1 MGALGR
7 WLEEEGIA
15 TTQISLVREHTAAI
29 IPPRALWV
37 PFIMGRPLGV
47 PGDAAFQRRVLLAAL
62 RLLEAERGP
71 LLEDYPEDAPQVAAD
86 EAEGFA
92 CPVSFSRPA
101 AEEGLAGALQRE
113 IAELA
118 PWYYLARNERRRTT
132 AALSGLAP
140 LAAAKFVTDF
150 ISNPATPSYRADLD
164 IVLAL
169 RLITQDIK
177 AYYHEA
183 VTAQPG
189 ARVAHAAREWF
200 WRDTTAGKAFMQLR
214 EACLASGNEA
224 VRRFGGRSLIPLAV
238 APRPKDAP

>member
-29 IPPRALWV
+29 SPPRALWV
-37 PFIMGRPLGV
+37 SFIMGRPLGV
-47 PGDAAFQRRVLLAAL
+47 PGDPAFQRCVLLA
-62 RLLEAERGP
+62 
-71 LLEDYPEDAPQVAAD
+71 
-86 EAEGFA
+86 
-92 CPVSFSRPA
+92 
-101 AEEGLAGALQRE
+101 
-113 IAELA
+113 
-118 PWYYLARNERRRTT
+118 
-132 AALSGLAP
+132 
-140 LAAAKFVTDF
+140 
-150 ISNPATPSYRADLD
+150 
-164 IVLAL
+164 AL